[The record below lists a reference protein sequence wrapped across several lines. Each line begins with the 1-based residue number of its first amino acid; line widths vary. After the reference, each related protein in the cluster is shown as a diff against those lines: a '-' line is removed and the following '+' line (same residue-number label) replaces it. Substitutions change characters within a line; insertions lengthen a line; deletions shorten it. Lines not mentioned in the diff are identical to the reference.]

1 MHDNNPY
8 VDTSRAQPGDM
19 HASSS
24 RATGIRASAGEV
36 LAPLHAETGGGR
48 VARTAAAAAA
58 AVRAQPVICC
68 SQRHRRRRRLP
79 VALPLVD
86 EPVVDLLR
94 VEPRRLRQRR
104 LLQLLHAWRRRASSS
119 VALHCMILHACM
131 HVVMVRTEG

>member
-48 VARTAAAAAA
+48 AARTAAAAA
-58 AVRAQPVICC
+58 VRWSQPVICC
-68 SQRHRRRRRLP
+68 GQRHCRRRRLP

-94 VEPRRLRQRR
+94 VEPCRLRQRR